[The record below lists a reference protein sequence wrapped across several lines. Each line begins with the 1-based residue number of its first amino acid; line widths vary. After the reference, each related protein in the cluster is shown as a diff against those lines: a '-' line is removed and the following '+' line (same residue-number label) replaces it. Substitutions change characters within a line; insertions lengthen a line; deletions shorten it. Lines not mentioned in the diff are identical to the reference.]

1 MMRDVRSVLALA
13 AMLLTSAGRG
23 ALPMPVAQ
31 QGRGGPASAHP
42 AIPKPAGTVSGVLHQ
57 KGCQTVAAGAVVT
70 VIGREVSTRTDG
82 KGFFSLSLPPGTYS
96 LIISGPN
103 LVADQRVD
111 DVPVVLGHNHDL
123 GAVEVWPEERPPG
136 CVPTVEPEPSED
148 VVVAVAPDSP
158 AVDLPGTSAAPTHH
172 APEQV
177 LGRLATGT
185 GPGQV
190 GVQGNPAR
198 DDEDALGPPSFA
210 VGPLGSL
217 YVLDAV
223 NARVQRFDLH
233 GRFVSS
239 FPLSRHGQETPSLE
253 SDVAVTEDGNVLVFS
268 NGEPS
273 SLTQYDLSG
282 RVLVSA
288 PLPSSLKGVDLLF
301 GGKQRPIFLMQNG
314 QAVRAEL
321 GWGGLRADGPLPG
334 FPVGDLFVRA
344 ERVSRWRAAI
354 KLLSADGRVRRS
366 VQLRSNVAIA
376 DVRLIGVNRKGEIAV
391 ALDRSES
398 AEDAPP
404 QAEVLLLEL
413 TPQGRMVGLVSVPP
427 GDRRFEFREFAL
439 GPDNAIVQ
447 MQSDAQEVRFVR
459 WVPMSCKAGGE
470 GLVKGRVFESGRPSA
485 GAAVTVG
492 RARRMV
498 PVAADGTF
506 EVRLPAGTYTVSFRR
521 EAASAVQEQATV
533 ELKVAV
539 AAGATVDLGNVAITT
554 PTPSPGRTGFGSA
567 PSPGATPPR
576 NPEPGLPQ
584 APANRP

>member
-1 MMRDVRSVLALA
+1 MMRVVRSVLALA
-13 AMLLTSAGRG
+13 ALLLTSADRG
-23 ALPMPVAQ
+23 ALPLRVAQ
-31 QGRGGPASAHP
+31 QGRGGPGAAHP
-42 AIPKPAGTVSGVLHQ
+42 AAPKPIGTVSGVLHH
-57 KGCQTVAAGAVVT
+57 KGCQTVAGGAAVA
-70 VIGREVSTRTDG
+70 VIGREVSARTDTRG
-82 KGFFSLSLPPGTYS
+82 AFSLSLPPGTYS
-96 LIISGPN
+96 LVISGPN

-111 DVPVVLGHNHDL
+111 DVPVVLGRNHDL
-123 GAVEVWPEERPPG
+123 GEVEVWPEERPPG
-136 CVPTVEPEPSED
+136 CIPTVEPEPSED
-148 VVVAVAPDSP
+148 VVVAVAPDTP
-158 AVDLPGTSAAPTHH
+158 AVDLPGTSVAPIQP

-177 LGRLATGT
+177 LARLPTGA
-185 GPGQV
+185 GPGQA

-217 YVLDAV
+217 YLLDAI
-223 NARVQRFDLH
+223 NARVQRFDLR

-239 FPLSRHGQETPSLE
+239 FPLSRQETPSLE
-253 SDVAVTEDGNVLVFS
+253 SDLVVTDDGNVLVFS

-273 SLTQYDLSG
+273 SLTQYDLTG

-301 GGKQRPIFLMQNG
+301 AGRQRPIFLMQNG

-321 GWGGLRADGPLPG
+321 GWGGLRAEGPLPG

-366 VQLRSNVAIA
+366 VQLRSNVPIA

-391 ALDRSES
+391 ALDRSEG

-413 TPQGRMVGLVSVPP
+413 TPQGRMVGLASVPP

-439 GPDNAIVQ
+439 GPDNGVVQ
-447 MQSDAQEVRFVR
+447 MQSDAHEVRFVR
-459 WVPMSCKAGGE
+459 WVPMPYRSGGE
-470 GLVKGRVFESGRPSA
+470 GLVKGRVFDGGRPSA
-485 GAAVTVG
+485 TAGVTVG
-492 RARRMV
+492 RARRIV
-498 PVAADGTF
+498 PVSSDGTF

-521 EAASAVQEQATV
+521 AAAGAAPEQATV

-539 AAGATVDLGNVAITT
+539 AAGATVDLGNVSINT
-554 PTPSPGRTGFGSA
+554 
-567 PSPGATPPR
+567 ATPPPAR
-576 NPEPGLPQ
+576 SGLGSATPPGAAPPKPTDPGLPH